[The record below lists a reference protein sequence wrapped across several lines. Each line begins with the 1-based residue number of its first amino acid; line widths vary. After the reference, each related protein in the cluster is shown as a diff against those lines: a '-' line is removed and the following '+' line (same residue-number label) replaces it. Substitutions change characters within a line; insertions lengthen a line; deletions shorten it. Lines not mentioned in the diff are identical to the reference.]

1 MKRDFDS
8 AAKTWDLNDTR
19 TRMSTGIADAMVAV
33 LGLTGSE
40 TVLDYG
46 TGTGIVALRIRP
58 LVRQVIAADSSR
70 GMLDVLE
77 AREYSPTRDF
87 KLLV

>member
-1 MKRDFDS
+1 
-8 AAKTWDLNDTR
+8 
-19 TRMSTGIADAMVAV
+19 
-33 LGLTGSE
+33 
-40 TVLDYG
+40 
-46 TGTGIVALRIRP
+46 